1 MQLVSYVTISNFKSF
16 GENATIDF
24 SQSSVLIGPNNS
36 GKTTVLQA
44 LAMWN
49 MGVKTWFR
57 EKGTGKSKS
66 KMGKSINRLSITQ
79 VPIKEAKYFWQNA
92 NVRTGTVNTE
102 LKITVGLVF
111 KGEIRECTLIFTY
124 FNAESIYCFPDEDS
138 KNIEGLLEYASK
150 LEIKILYPMSG
161 IAREEPLIQE
171 GRIDVLVGQ
180 GQTSEVLRNICYK
193 IVENDERNTT
203 KDWGLVTDLM
213 KKLFNITLLKPYFNM
228 GQGTIEL
235 SYQTPEINAKKGG
248 LDIGLSGRGQQEMLL
263 LISYLYTHKGAI
275 LLLDEP
281 DAHLEILR
289 QKQVFSVLKHLAEEN
304 GNQIIIAT
312 HSEVI
317 LNEAADN
324 NLMLLLDGEA
334 VNLSDSSKKTI
345 KSALKD
351 YGLEHY
357 YKAKVCKA
365 ILYTEGNTDIEM
377 LRAFAIKLNHG
388 AVSLL
393 DDKLYSCYTA
403 DNEPFTT
410 LENDINRASG
420 YYRNARN
427 HFQAIKSCVSELR
440 GIGIFDGDNANRTDE
455 IKSELALIYWRKYE
469 FENYFSFH
477 YIIEDYV
484 AKYFR
489 KQGKT
494 EIELG
499 AIRLITEGAINQA
512 ILTEFL
518 NNNSKALD
526 DYTKLPTELRREVF
540 KNYLSNRKASQFLE
554 VCFRNISESFRLPLL
569 LNKGNYYELISFINP
584 KDIEPEITEKL
595 DYLVQ
600 YLS

>member
-1 MQLVSYVTISNFKSF
+1 MQLINYVKISNFKGF
-16 GENATIDF
+16 GENVIIDF
-24 SQSSVLIGPNNS
+24 SQPSVLIGPNNS

-44 LAMWN
+44 LAMWSI
-49 MGVKTWFR
+49 GIKTWFR

-92 NVRTGTVNTE
+92 NVRTGTASTE
-102 LKITVGLVF
+102 LKITVGLVS
-111 KGEIRECTLIFTY
+111 KGEIQECTMIFTY
-124 FNAESIYCFPDEDS
+124 FNSESIYCFPDDAS
-138 KNIEGLLEYASK
+138 KNIEGLLEYASN

-193 IVENDERNTT
+193 VVENDEKNQTD
-203 KDWGLVTDLM
+203 DWKLVTNLM
-213 KKLFNITLLKPYFNM
+213 KKLFNITLIKPYFNM
-228 GQGTIEL
+228 AQGTVEL
-235 SYQTPEINAKKGG
+235 SYQTDEIKSKKGS

-289 QKQVFSVLKHLAEEN
+289 QKQVFSVLKHLAEQN

-334 VNLSDSSKKTI
+334 INLSDSSKKTI

-357 YKAKVCKA
+357 YKAKVCKS
-365 ILYTEGNTDIEM
+365 ILYVEGNTDIEM
-377 LRAFAIKLNHG
+377 LRAFASKLKHP
-388 AVSLL
+388 VIELL
-393 DDKLYSCYTA
+393 DDKLYSYYVN
-403 DNEPFTT
+403 DND
-410 LENDINRASG
+410 LSMSLDNQIDNASG
-420 YYRNARN
+420 YYKNAKM
-427 HFQAIKSCVSELR
+427 HFQAIKSCVPDFK
-440 GIGIFDGDNANRTDE
+440 GIGIFDSDNANRIDE
-455 IKSELALIYWRKYE
+455 TKHELALLYWRKYE
-469 FENYFSFH
+469 LENYFAFP

-484 AKYFR
+484 AQYFK

-494 EIELG
+494 EIELM
-499 AIRLITEGAINQA
+499 AVRITTENAINQA
-512 ILTEFL
+512 ILTEL
-518 NNNSKALD
+518 LSSNQEALEG
-526 DYTKLPTELRREVF
+526 YKKIAGELRKELF
-540 KNYLSNRKASQFLE
+540 KSFINNKKASQFLD
-554 VCFRNISESFRLPLL
+554 VCFKNISERFKLPLI
-569 LNKGNYYELISFINP
+569 LNKGNYYELIPFINQ
-584 KDIEPEITEKL
+584 KDIESEIKEKL
-595 DYLVQ
+595 DYLTK